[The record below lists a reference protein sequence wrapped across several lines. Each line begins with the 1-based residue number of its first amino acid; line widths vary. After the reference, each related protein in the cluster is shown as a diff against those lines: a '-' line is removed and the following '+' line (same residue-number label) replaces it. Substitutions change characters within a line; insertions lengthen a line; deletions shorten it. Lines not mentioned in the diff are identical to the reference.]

1 MFNRSLEKL
10 SEFIIVYKLYI
21 RMKMREEAVKEQIQ
35 WILLYVQEGLAD
47 VWKENVLEDLEV
59 RVLEYEIAEEFLTD
73 IKKEFEEGNKRTV
86 KVVEFK
92 KLEQEGKMMEKF
104 IQKFRRVVRES
115 EYEGKLL
122 IEEFKKGM
130 NGTIY

>member
-1 MFNRSLEKL
+1 
-10 SEFIIVYKLYI
+10 
-21 RMKMREEAVKEQIQ
+21 MREEAVKEQIQ

-122 IEEFKKGM
+122 IEEFKRGM